1 MKKLFSLAAILFAL
15 STATFAQKENDEKN
29 EKGEKESKEKV
40 MVPAAVKKAL
50 AQKYPEAKKIMWE
63 AEKGNFEANWGGKS
77 GEDNSVLFT
86 PAGKFL
92 EIVKLIPVSELPAA
106 IPAYVKA
113 NYKRAKITE
122 AGKAMDAAGKITYEA
137 EIKNKVLIFSEA
149 GAFIKVED

>member
-29 EKGEKESKEKV
+29 DKGEKESKEKIV
-40 MVPAAVKKAL
+40 VPTAVKKAL
-50 AQKYPEAKKIMWE
+50 AQKYPEAKKITWE
-63 AEKGNFEANWGGKS
+63 AEKGNYEANWGGKS

-92 EIVKLIPVSELPAA
+92 EIVKLIPVSELPA
-106 IPAYVKA
+106 PVSAYVKSK
-113 NYKRAKITE
+113 YKGAKITE
-122 AGKAMDAAGKITYEA
+122 AGKATDAAGKITYEA
-137 EIKNKVLIFSEA
+137 ELKHKVLIFSET